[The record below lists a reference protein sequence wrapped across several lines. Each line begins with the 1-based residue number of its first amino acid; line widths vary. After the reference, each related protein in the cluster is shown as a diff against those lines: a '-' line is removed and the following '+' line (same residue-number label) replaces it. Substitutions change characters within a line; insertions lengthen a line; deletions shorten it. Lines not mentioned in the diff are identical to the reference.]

1 MKKYRVWI
9 VVGAVLLALIVL
21 VASASSQTP
30 LVARASDMWSRG
42 HVIGQTPVKR
52 RVALRAAP
60 DGSVFLI
67 WPNMAGRLELAHV
80 GTDGEVLL
88 RRVLPVEAREARDPK
103 LHIGASGRLHLLWR
117 EGDYP
122 NSTLLH
128 VLLEADGTPVSQPW
142 TLSDPRT
149 LILDAPCMVA
159 GADGRY
165 HVVWADEAGVQWAV
179 LDAGGTL
186 LVGPTALASTGRFPA
201 ARVDGQ
207 GRVHLIWQ
215 QRPRTGVES
224 LYYGVLDPESGVL
237 SGPEEVAQIVV
248 RTGQGLG
255 EPVIGL
261 TPDMVYI
268 LWVVRDFQYVASS
281 GEYISFPVG
290 FPQQGRV
297 ESLRLRQG
305 RYPDG
310 MYAMEGVGTPLLVA
324 LDASVPDPEVAD
336 VVRSQIAV
344 IALGQGEGEEQV
356 VTASTQASVR
366 PVLVA
371 DDRSNLHM
379 AWLESTDFGEYRV
392 VYAST
397 APGVMESYNA
407 LTLWDVVNAVFGS
420 VFRLSTLVVAL
431 VAVLIMWG
439 GLPFLVLV
447 VYHLI
452 TSEETLNTVRSRG
465 ALVIALALEV
475 TLTYIQPPRIGVQ
488 ADWPALRW
496 VAPAVAA
503 VVAALVLLRFVRG
516 RRYFHLFAAYFL
528 FVGVNSVLQMLM
540 YFLL

>member
-1 MKKYRVWI
+1 MERYRVWI
-9 VVGAVLLALIVL
+9 IVAAVLAALIAL
-21 VASASSQTP
+21 GMFASSQTP
-30 LVARASDMWSRG
+30 KVARASDMWSRG
-42 HVIGQTPVKR
+42 HVIGQTPIKR

-67 WPNMAGRLELAHV
+67 WPNMAGRLELARI

-88 RRVLPVEAREARDPK
+88 KRVLSVEAREARDPE
-103 LHIGASGRLHLLWR
+103 LHIGPDGRLHLLWR
-117 EGDYP
+117 EGEYP
-122 NSTLLH
+122 DSTLVY
-128 VLLEADGTPVSQPW
+128 VLLKADGTPVSQPW
-142 TLSDPRT
+142 TLSDPGT
-149 LILDAPCMVA
+149 PILDAPCMVA
-159 GADGRY
+159 GGEGRY

-179 LDAGGTL
+179 LDAGGA
-186 LVGPTALASTGRFPA
+186 LVAGPTTLASAGRFPA
-201 ARVDGQ
+201 AQVDGQ

-215 QRPRTGVES
+215 WRPRAGVES
-224 LYYGVLDPESGVL
+224 LAYGVLDPESGVL
-237 SGPEEVAQIVV
+237 SGPEEVAQIVL

-261 TPDMVYI
+261 TPDVGYV
-268 LWVVRDFQYVASS
+268 LWAVRDFKYVASS
-281 GEYISFPVG
+281 GEYLSFPLKS
-290 FPQQGRV
+290 PHEGRV
-297 ESLRLRQG
+297 EPLQFRRG

-324 LDASVPDPEVAD
+324 LSASVPDPEVAD

-356 VTASTQASVR
+356 VTASPQASMR

-407 LTLWDVVNAVFGS
+407 LTLWDVLNAVFGS
-420 VFRLSTLVVAL
+420 LFRLSTLVVAL

-439 GLPFLVLV
+439 VLPFLALV
-447 VYHLI
+447 AYHLV

-475 TLTYIQPPRIGVQ
+475 ALTYIQPPRIGVQ

-496 VAPAVAA
+496 VAPAVAT
-503 VVAALVLLRFVRG
+503 VVAAVVLLRFVRG

-528 FVGVNSVLQMLM
+528 FVGINSLVQMLM